1 MRIGLPKALLY
12 YYYFPLWKT
21 FFEALGCEVV
31 VSNETTKQTLDN
43 GTKFMAPELCVPM
56 KICSGHVAELLEEKV
71 DYIFLP
77 RMVSIHKQETFCPK
91 FLGLP
96 DMMRYTI
103 PGLEEKML
111 APQIHSHTERVS
123 HPKDYLILREP
134 LEVSLQD
141 IKKALKQ
148 AEKVW
153 CDFRAYSKRGYDIKN
168 ATDLALGQ
176 VTEMELAEKNKNPF
190 DISIGVIGYVYN
202 IYDKFVS
209 MDLLNHL
216 ENLNVNVF
224 TFEML
229 DEMEM
234 EMELNDMKKAMF
246 WTFSNKL
253 LGTGRRFYHDTHID
267 GIIHVTAF
275 GCGPD
280 SFVGKLM
287 ELESNECH
295 KPFMTV
301 RVDEHSGQNHL
312 QTRIEAFVDMIKKK
326 KNALKTQKQRRA

>member
-1 MRIGLPKALLY
+1 MKIGLPKALLY

-21 FFEALGCEVV
+21 FFESLGCEVV
-31 VSNETTKQTLDN
+31 VSNETTKQTLDK
-43 GTKFMAPELCVPM
+43 GTKVTAPELCVPM
-56 KICSGHVAELLEEKV
+56 KICSGHVIELLEEKV

-103 PGLEEKML
+103 PGLEGKML
-111 APQIHSHTERVS
+111 APQICSHTEQIS
-123 HPKDYLILREP
+123 HPKDYFMLREP
-134 LEVSLQD
+134 LQVTGQD
-141 IKKALKQ
+141 IKKALKE

-153 CDFRAYSKRGYDIKN
+153 RDFRAYSKQEYSITD
-168 ATDLALGQ
+168 AMDLALGQ
-176 VTEMELAEKNKNPF
+176 VTEMQLAEKNKNGF
-190 DISIGVIGYVYN
+190 EISIGVIGYVYN

-216 ENLNVNVF
+216 ENLNVNIF

-229 DEMEM
+229 EELEMEK
-234 EMELNDMKKAMF
+234 ELNDMKKVMF

-253 LGTGRRFYHDTHID
+253 LGTGRNFYRDSRID
-267 GIIHVTAF
+267 GIIHITAF

-287 ELESNECH
+287 EIESNECH

-326 KNALKTQKQRRA
+326 KSSLKMQKKRRA